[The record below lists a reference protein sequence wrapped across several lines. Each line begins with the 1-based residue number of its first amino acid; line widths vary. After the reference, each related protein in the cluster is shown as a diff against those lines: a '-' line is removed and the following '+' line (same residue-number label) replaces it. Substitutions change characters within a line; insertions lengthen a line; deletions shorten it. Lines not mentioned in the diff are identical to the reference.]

1 MLKISVVE
9 GARRRRLVVEGKL
22 IEPWAAELISE
33 YIKAKEHLDGRELI
47 IDVTTLSAIS
57 TAGETALLELLEDD
71 AKFRCGVFMREV
83 LKQLGS
89 RRRSR

>member
-9 GARRRRLVVEGKL
+9 GARQRRLVVEGKL

-47 IDVTTLSAIS
+47 IDITTLSAIS
-57 TAGETALLELLEDD
+57 PAGETALSELVKDD
-71 AKFRCGVFMREV
+71 AKFRCGVFMTEV

-89 RRRSR
+89 RHRSK

>member
-9 GARRRRLVVEGKL
+9 GPRRRRLVVEGKL
-22 IEPWAAELISE
+22 IEPWVAELISE

-47 IDVTTLSAIS
+47 VDIANLSAIS
-57 TAGETALLELLEDD
+57 PAGETALLELVDD
-71 AKFRCGVFMREV
+71 NARFRCGVFMTEV

-89 RRRSR
+89 RRRSK

>member
-9 GARRRRLVVEGKL
+9 GARQRRLVVEGKL

-33 YIKAKEHLDGRELI
+33 YMKAKEHLDGRELI
-47 IDVTTLSAIS
+47 VDITTLSAIS
-57 TAGETALLELLEDD
+57 PAGETELLELLEDD
-71 AKFRCGVFMREV
+71 AKFRCGVFMTEV

-89 RRRSR
+89 RRRPK